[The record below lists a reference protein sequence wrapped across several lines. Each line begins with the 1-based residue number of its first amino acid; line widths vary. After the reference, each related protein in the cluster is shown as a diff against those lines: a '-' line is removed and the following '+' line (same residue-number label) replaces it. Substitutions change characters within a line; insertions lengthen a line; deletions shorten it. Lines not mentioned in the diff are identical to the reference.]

1 MRKAIAAI
9 LTAAALAGLAGCESN
24 AVPNP
29 SPVLRVQA
37 DAARERSY
45 GLTREGVVIQGAGVR
60 TVVALPG
67 WLWVAA
73 PHCPPDLAV
82 GPKGEVVI
90 TSNVVS
96 TLWRIDPQTLAVT
109 VHPLS
114 LDTDSDKDVGFAAIV
129 YSAEQSAFVAYS
141 ELQRSVWK
149 IDLPL
154 NTAVKVADSG
164 LNRSRQAQRAAAA
177 RGTPCGDLAWR
188 LLAFAPGNG

>member
-29 SPVLRVQA
+29 S
-37 DAARERSY
+37 Y
-45 GLTREGVVIQGAGVR
+45 KLTREGVVIHAGGVR

-73 PHCPPDLAV
+73 PHCPPNLAV

-90 TSNVVS
+90 TSNVVP
-96 TLWRIDPQTLAVT
+96 TLWRIDPRTLAVT
-109 VHPLS
+109 AHPLS

-149 IDLPL
+149 IDPQLK
-154 NTAVKVADSG
+154 TAQKVADSD
-164 LNRSRQAQRAAAA
+164 LNRSRQAQRSAVA

-188 LLAFAPGNG
+188 LVAFAPGNG